1 MNHLLKHSQIF
12 PAFCC
17 FPMKIWQSII
27 TGEKIRAGKLASGI
41 KMSEKGTDKVS
52 VSVSAHT
59 HGTDTQQ

>member
-1 MNHLLKHSQIF
+1 
-12 PAFCC
+12 
-17 FPMKIWQSII
+17 MKIWQSII

-41 KMSEKGTDKVS
+41 RMSEKGTDKNIF